1 MELTTNGEGVATLA
15 GGCFWCLEAPLRQL
29 DGVSDV
35 VSGYMGGHIDNPNY
49 KQVCTGETGHAE
61 VIRIY
66 FDPARISYR
75 ELLEIFFTL
84 HDPTTP
90 NRQGNDI
97 GTQYRS
103 VVFYHSADQRE
114 IAEQVISELADV
126 WPDPIV
132 TQVVPVEKFY
142 PAEEYHQHYF
152 ERNPYQP
159 YCMAVVAPKVAK
171 LRAKYASRLKAP
183 AG

>member
-1 MELTTNGEGVATLA
+1 MDIATNGEGVATLA
-15 GGCFWCLEAPLRQL
+15 GGCFWCLEAPLREL
-29 DGVSDV
+29 DGVRDV
-35 VSGYMGGHIDNPNY
+35 VSGYMGGHTDQPNY

-61 VIRIY
+61 VIRVY

-84 HDPTTP
+84 HDPTTM

-103 VVFYHSADQRE
+103 AVFYHSAEQQE
-114 IAEQVISELADV
+114 VAKQVIAELADV

-132 TQVVPVEKFY
+132 TKVVPAETFY

-171 LRAKYASRLKAP
+171 LRAKYASRLKAS